1 MVRLARPLVVVFTV
15 LMVVPS
21 PLFAG
26 GDADQPAPGWSC
38 SLGLSYMAT
47 TGNTSTTTGGLTFD
61 CDHTGK
67 DWKSVSR
74 LDALRERRDGH
85 LNAERF
91 NARTQLTHIGPR
103 RWGLSYGAELHR
115 DRFAGINLR
124 SVLNLGAGA
133 TYALSGVTS
142 LDVNLGG
149 TWTYTDLIKDST
161 RSTIGGMVAGRLT
174 WKISPNAT
182 FKQDLELYPNF
193 TESNDYR
200 VVASTSLEAAIN
212 KRLALKL
219 SYLVRYDNL
228 PAPGKVSTD
237 TTTTTSLVIHF

>member
-1 MVRLARPLVVVFTV
+1 MARYAPVFFLTV
-15 LMVVPS
+15 MTACT

-26 GDADQPAPGWSC
+26 DPAGPPMSGWRC
-38 SLGLSYMAT
+38 SIGLSYMAT
-47 TGNTSTTTGGLTFD
+47 TGNTSTTTGGLNFD
-61 CDHTGK
+61 CDHTGVR
-67 DWKSVSR
+67 WKSTSSV
-74 LDALRERRDGH
+74 DALRERRDGH
-85 LNAERF
+85 LDAERF
-91 NARTQLTHIGPR
+91 NARTQLTHVGAT

-115 DRFAGINLR
+115 DQFAGINLR

-133 TYALSGVTS
+133 TYGLNRRTS

-149 TWTYTDLIKDST
+149 TWTYANLRKDET
-161 RSTIGGMVAGRLT
+161 RSTLGGLVAGRLT
-174 WKISPNAT
+174 WRISPTAT

-193 TESNDYR
+193 TDTTDYR
-200 VVASTSLEAAIN
+200 IVAKTSLEASIN
-212 KRLALKL
+212 KALALKL